1 MKEYR
6 MSVNLSSLSN
16 SAEDR
21 NNLPL
26 IQIIQEGQY
35 HRTIGIE
42 QLIERIIEIA
52 RREESRQERISVS
65 RFIRGI
71 RSLFPRR
78 WRRIFN
84 RFSKRNILFRLQIW
98 DSSEPGSPPLTE
110 RRGKRRRSGSI
121 SDEFTT
127 PDTQNPTPSQEQEQ
141 EGGES

>member
-6 MSVNLSSLSN
+6 MSVKLSSLSN

-26 IQIIQEGQY
+26 IQIIQEGQS

-52 RREESRQERISVS
+52 KREESRPGQVSVS

-71 RSLFPRR
+71 RRLFPRR
-78 WRRIFN
+78 LRRLFN
-84 RFSKRNILFRLQIW
+84 RLAKRNILFRVEIW
-98 DSSEPGSPPLTE
+98 ESNESNAPPNTVRLII
-110 RRGKRRRSGSI
+110 K
-121 SDEFTT
+121 
-127 PDTQNPTPSQEQEQ
+127 QQKKQQ
-141 EGGES
+141 QK